1 MLLLVF
7 WFLLLSSS
15 STQSKRYTV
24 IVKTSNEFGSGTDA
38 TVKIKIKGTRLN
50 LAARELKGSFER
62 RRPPEVFQFSDCD
75 IGYVRGLDVYRG
87 NQVADVDECK
97 KPYTCISPAKC
108 ENTVGSYK
116 CHCPKG
122 YVLKPGTNNQCQD
135 VNECLRR
142 GPCDYR
148 RSTCQNIPG
157 DYRCNCK
164 AGYRNKDAKTCININ
179 ECTMGID
186 SCDKT
191 SSDCIDSDGTFWCR
205 CKKGYYQKVAN
216 NKLCVAVEC
225 GPLIPP
231 ASGTFEPARCIQVN
245 SNVFRDKCHLKCH
258 VGYAISDVSQGILTC
273 GSRGRWEGTLAT
285 CQPVSCPKLPAF
297 SNGGLLPS
305 SCTSSGGKYPNKC
318 SYYCSSGYSLQ
329 GGQFRQCQA
338 DGTWDRTAPTCTKI
352 LAKPWIR
359 CPDHII
365 QDLLPGKS
373 TADVSSV
380 WKEPTSNVE
389 PAQITI
395 SPPEISSSYQFP
407 PGTTKVTWTASN
419 VVGSQ
424 RCSSYV
430 IIYDKEAPTVANCP
444 QEILEISSGPKA
456 VTWVEPTFRDNVKVT
471 KIDTSHTNGSVF
483 ELGTTYVSYTAEDA
497 ARNTAFCKFKV
508 QLKRLECYEPDGPEG
523 GTKQC
528 NEFGGSIFCTV
539 TCHSGSQLYRE
550 TASYWQCNK
559 GVWTP
564 SDVIPDCVVSS
575 ILSLKDPNTACQ
587 ENQFVMNITNVFGT
601 NLYCAKCPTGTYKS
615 SITDCNPCPAG
626 SYNDQQGQLQ
636 CTLCPTGTSSLPGAK
651 TALDCIA
658 PCPAGQFSK
667 TGLGPNCQYCPRDSY
682 QDKVQQKSCTPCPH
696 DTHTLS
702 LGAKNHWLN
711 VERGPK

>member
-1 MLLLVF
+1 MANH
-7 WFLLLSSS
+7 
-15 STQSKRYTV
+15 TAKDMTV
-24 IVKTSNEFGSGTDA
+24 IKDTD
-38 TVKIKIKGTRLN
+38 LN
-50 LAARELKGSFER
+50 TLLEER
-62 RRPPEVFQFSDCD
+62 VF
-75 IGYVRGLDVYRG
+75 
-87 NQVADVDECK
+87 
-97 KPYTCISPAKC
+97 T
-108 ENTVGSYK
+108 
-116 CHCPKG
+116 
-122 YVLKPGTNNQCQD
+122 
-135 VNECLRR
+135 
-142 GPCDYR
+142 
-148 RSTCQNIPG
+148 
-157 DYRCNCK
+157 
-164 AGYRNKDAKTCININ
+164 
-179 ECTMGID
+179 
-186 SCDKT
+186 
-191 SSDCIDSDGTFWCR
+191 
-205 CKKGYYQKVAN
+205 
-216 NKLCVAVEC
+216 AVEC
-225 GPLIPP
+225 GPIVPP
-231 ASGTFEPARCIQVN
+231 ASGTFEPARCTQVN

-258 VGYAISDVSQGILTC
+258 EGYAISDVSQGTLTC
-273 GSRGRWEGTLAT
+273 GSRGRWEGTVGT

-338 DGTWDRTAPTCTKI
+338 DGTWDGTAPTCTKI

-365 QDLLPGKS
+365 LDLLPGKS
-373 TADVSSV
+373 SADVSSV

-419 VVGSQ
+419 VEGSQ

-471 KIDTSHTNGSVF
+471 KIDTSHTSGSIF
-483 ELGTTYVSYTAEDA
+483 EMGSTYVSYTAEDA

-508 QLKRLECYEPDGPEG
+508 QLKRLECYEPNGPDG

-528 NEFGGSIFCTV
+528 NEFGGSKFCTV
-539 TCHSGSQLYRE
+539 TCNSGSQLYRE
-550 TASYWQCNK
+550 AASYWQCKK

-564 SDVIPDCVVSS
+564 NDVIPDCVEA
-575 ILSLKDPNTACQ
+575 SLKDPNTSCQ

-601 NLYCAKCPTGTYKS
+601 NLYCAKCPTGAYKS

-651 TALDCIA
+651 SALDCKA
-658 PCPAGQFSK
+658 PCTAGQFSK

-682 QDKVQQKSCTPCPH
+682 QDKVQQKSCTPCPN

-702 LGAKNHWLN
+702 LGAKSLAECGARPKVNRMVPVVANIKEGESVSVVCYASGTPTPSYFWKFLKNIPGNFLGSMSQTSIKDGIGVVIGSKLTITGATYENSGLYECRVSNTHGEHTALAQVN
-711 VERGPK
+711 VAKVIDIGSGLDEPL